1 LTLANGSRTLGT
13 ARDTDNE
20 PGRHI
25 RQEIDMNEASTGQ
38 ISRTVSL
45 MRGLYARVGRKAG
58 CDVSYVS
65 RIARGER
72 RSAKI
77 EAALGREFR
86 VVLRKLRLMQD

>member
-1 LTLANGSRTLGT
+1 MNDT
-13 ARDTDNE
+13 AAR
-20 PGRHI
+20 
-25 RQEIDMNEASTGQ
+25 Q

-45 MRGLYARVGRKAG
+45 MRGLYARVGRQAG

-77 EAALGREFR
+77 EAALSREFR
-86 VVLRKLRLMQD
+86 VVLRKLRLKPNPL